1 MKSCDRLVRF
11 PIYRISLI
19 AVSLC
24 LFVGLPVAAHGKDK
38 KLKADELI
46 ALHLES
52 IGTAEARQK
61 LESRTYT
68 GQGVWRVVVGAAGR
82 LPGKVSLV
90 SANGK
95 ISLDFDTGPN
105 PSFYGEH
112 FAFDGKNPHVKRSF
126 QGGYS
131 NFGNFMRTHSQI
143 MSEGLFGGTINL
155 NWALQDIASRKAK
168 VKYRGLKKIEG
179 RKLHRLDYQTKRRM
193 GNFKVELYF
202 DPETYHHVQTDY
214 RYHIPSGIGQ
224 SAARTA
230 DRGRLGPDREKS
242 GPDQSAGMQD
252 TKIHLTEIFENPQP
266 VDGISLP
273 ARWTLRID
281 TNNPSRGGQA
291 SSVLEMELSF
301 QQVVHNL
308 PIDEQVFKAVE

>member
-1 MKSCDRLVRF
+1 MKSCDRFVRF
-11 PIYRISLI
+11 PIYRISRI

-24 LFVGLPVAAHGKDK
+24 LFAGLFVGLSVTARGKDK

-68 GQGVWRVVVGAAGR
+68 GQGIWRVIVGATGR
-82 LPGKVSLV
+82 LPGKVSFV

-95 ISLDFDTGPN
+95 ISLDFDTGSN

-168 VKYRGLKKIEG
+168 VKYRGLKKIDG
-179 RKLHRLDYQTKRRM
+179 RKLHRLDYQPKRRM

-202 DPETYHHVQTDY
+202 DPETYRHVRTDY
-214 RYHIPSGIGQ
+214 RYHIPSGIG
-224 SAARTA
+224 TN
-230 DRGRLGPDREKS
+230 
-242 GPDQSAGMQD
+242 PDQSAGMHD
-252 TKIHLTEIFENPQP
+252 TKICFTEIFENPQP

-291 SSVLEMELSF
+291 SGVLEMELSF
-301 QQVVHNL
+301 QQVVHNK
-308 PIDEQVFKAVE
+308 PIDEQVFKTVE